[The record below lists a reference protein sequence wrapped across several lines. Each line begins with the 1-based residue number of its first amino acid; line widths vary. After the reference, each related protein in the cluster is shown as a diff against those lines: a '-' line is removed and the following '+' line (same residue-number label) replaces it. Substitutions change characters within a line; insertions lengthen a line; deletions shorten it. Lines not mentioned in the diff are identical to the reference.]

1 MLLQHLIETE
11 YQIVCVGLRSFQ
23 RNLAIT
29 SITPYSR
36 LPVVR
41 TSDTRIDAVASDNP
55 YAPPE
60 SDVAVSEAV
69 ELAGRELRL
78 GGAIIDGVIT
88 MVVMWPVMYATG
100 YWDRVM
106 AEEQTFADNLLLG
119 AFGFG
124 AFLILNGYLLAT
136 AGQTIGKRLVKT
148 RIVSVHDEKIL
159 PFMKVVSLRY
169 LTIWVISQVPL
180 LGQIFG
186 LANVLFIFRAD
197 RRCIHDHF
205 AGTKVIS
212 IRAA

>member
-1 MLLQHLIETE
+1 M
-11 YQIVCVGLRSFQ
+11 
-23 RNLAIT
+23 
-29 SITPYSR
+29 
-36 LPVVR
+36 
-41 TSDTRIDAVASDNP
+41 ASDNP